1 MHATL
6 HIIKSINPWGELK
19 TRERIACNTYDF
31 NSNILIWRN
40 KKNWGNFEKCKPW
53 DNIQQIKLALCVF
66 VYLTKCQGDY
76 NHDTINRVDSPQN
89 SIQNLQ
95 RSFRSWN

>member
-1 MHATL
+1 MTL
-6 HIIKSINPWGELK
+6 TQTFQFGEIKKIGETLRSANRG
-19 TRERIACNTYDF
+19 T
-31 NSNILIWRN
+31 
-40 KKNWGNFEKCKPW
+40 
-53 DNIQQIKLALCVF
+53 IQQIKLALCFF
-66 VYLTKCQGDY
+66 VYLTRCQGDY